1 MDGRLEAFDD
11 GTRRL
16 LWPERRAVPSKQH
29 YWDGLSA
36 VQPNLDDAWYPG
48 RAPGGASDPARAAA
62 HRAADGGWIWRT
74 TQESKLKF
82 VGGHVPRLI
91 GGAIGLSDR
100 GMSLLP

>member
-1 MDGRLEAFDD
+1 VDGRLEAFDD